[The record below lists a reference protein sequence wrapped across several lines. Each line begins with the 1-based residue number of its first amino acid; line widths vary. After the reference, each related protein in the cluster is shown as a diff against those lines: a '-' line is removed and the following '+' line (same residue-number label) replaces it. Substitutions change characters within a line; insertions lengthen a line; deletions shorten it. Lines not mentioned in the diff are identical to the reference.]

1 MRHLV
6 VFVHGYV
13 GAESDFDNMAR
24 GFALSSTTLSPESS
38 NVVALKIAT
47 NLNTHDGVERGS
59 VRIFKE
65 IQKFVKDSGSAVDG
79 GEITE
84 FSIVGHSL
92 GGLYARF
99 VIRLLDECG
108 FFTTI
113 RPRCFVTLATP
124 HLSIRRSPKSTLSVG
139 WQWVAQSLCQTTRE
153 LCLEDKHNLLLGMT
167 EQHYLRALGRFDK
180 RVLYSN
186 VLNDQMVHYSTASI
200 SLRNPYSNPQYRQ
213 ASPDF
218 PSLTA
223 WSLVN
228 VKRRLKH
235 DLPVPVT
242 MFQNDLKQPLLT
254 LMFDRLNALEWERY
268 DCLFYSVFAHEQ
280 IINKRQ
286 IFSGQDVVQHLLTR
300 VMFPNSNL

>member
-13 GAESDFDNMAR
+13 GAASDFDNMVS
-24 GFALSSTTLSPESS
+24 GFAQSSAALAPEGS

-47 NLNTHDGVERGS
+47 NLDTHDGVERGS
-59 VRIFKE
+59 VRVFKE
-65 IQKFVKDSGSAVDG
+65 IQKFVKDQGAG
-79 GEITE
+79 GEITD

-113 RPRCFVTLATP
+113 QPRCFVTLATP
-124 HLSIRRSPKSTLSVG
+124 HLSIRRSPKSTLSMG
-139 WQWVAQSLCQTTRE
+139 WQWVAQSLGQTTRE
-153 LCLEDKHNLLLGMT
+153 LCLEDRHNLLLGMT

-180 RVLYSN
+180 RVLYAN

-200 SLRNPYSNPQYRQ
+200 SLRSPYSNAQYRQ

-223 WSLVN
+223 WSLAN
-228 VKRRLKH
+228 VERRLKH
-235 DLPVPVT
+235 DLSAPVA
-242 MFQNDLKQPLLT
+242 MFQNDPKQKLLV

-286 IFSGQDVVQHLLTR
+286 LFSGQDVVQHLLTR
-300 VMFPNSNL
+300 VLFPKSNL